1 MIHLEENRMIEEGFK
16 SKGDTQIFVRTW
28 LPEGRARAVVVF
40 VHGFKSHSGFYEWPA
55 RELARQGFWVS
66 ALDLRGHGR
75 SEGDRL
81 FVGSFADYVADVDG
95 TIALAKA
102 RRPGLPVFLLGHSA
116 GGVIACLYA
125 VDHGSEIAG
134 LISES
139 FAHELPAPDFALAV
153 LKGIGTIA
161 PHAHVLSLKSEDFSR
176 DPEYVARMNA
186 DPLIPTFGYPAQT
199 VAELVRADARLR
211 GEFSKITV
219 PVLILHGTADKA
231 AKPHGS
237 QRFHE
242 SAGSTDKT
250 LTLYDGYFHDL
261 LNDVGKERVLTDITR
276 WIMARVPKAD

>member
-1 MIHLEENRMIEEGFK
+1 MIEEGFK
-16 SKGDTQIFVRTW
+16 STGDTKIFVRTW
-28 LPEGRARAVVVF
+28 LPEGRPRANVVL
-40 VHGFKSHSGFYEWPA
+40 VHGFKSHSGFYEGPG
-55 RELARQGFWVS
+55 RELARQGFAVS

-81 FVGSFADYVADVDG
+81 FVTSFGDYVADVDG
-95 TIALAKA
+95 TVALAKA
-102 RRPGLPVFLLGHSA
+102 RHPGLPVFLLGHSA
-116 GGVIACLYA
+116 GGVVACLYA
-125 VDHGSEIAG
+125 LDHGSEIAG

-153 LKGIGTIA
+153 LKGIGKIA
-161 PHAHVLSLKSEDFSR
+161 PHAHVLSLKNEDFSR
-176 DPEYVARMNA
+176 DPEYVARMNG
-186 DPLIPTFGYPAQT
+186 DPLIPSFGYPAQT

-211 GEFSKITV
+211 AEFPKITV

-250 LTLYDGYFHDL
+250 LKLYDGYFHDL
-261 LNDVGKERVLTDITR
+261 LNDVGKDRVLGDITQ
-276 WIMARVPKAD
+276 WITARLPKVS